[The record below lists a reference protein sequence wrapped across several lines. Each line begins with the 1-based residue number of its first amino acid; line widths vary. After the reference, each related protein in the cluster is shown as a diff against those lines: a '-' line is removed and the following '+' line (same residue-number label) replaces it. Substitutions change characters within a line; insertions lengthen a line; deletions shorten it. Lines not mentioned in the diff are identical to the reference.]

1 MGNLDMMIAAHAL
14 AAQATLVINDRAFSR
29 VEGLTVENWTNA

>member
-14 AAQATLVINDRAFSR
+14 DIPAVLVSSDHVFRR
-29 VEGLTVENWTNA
+29 VKQLKTQDWAKA

>member
-14 AAQATLVINDRAFSR
+14 AIPAVLVSSDHVFRRRETA
-29 VEGLTVENWTNA
+29 EDPGLG